1 MAIRSE
7 ENHMSLGRI
16 KFLYEIESCIEVLMY
31 YYLPSFYTVCGYIV
45 KYRFSFRKPQ

>member
-16 KFLYEIESCIEVLMY
+16 KFLYEIESCIEVLSMY
-31 YYLPSFYTVCGYIV
+31 IPTLTLFKHDKWLKQQRLWGHV
-45 KYRFSFRKPQ
+45 